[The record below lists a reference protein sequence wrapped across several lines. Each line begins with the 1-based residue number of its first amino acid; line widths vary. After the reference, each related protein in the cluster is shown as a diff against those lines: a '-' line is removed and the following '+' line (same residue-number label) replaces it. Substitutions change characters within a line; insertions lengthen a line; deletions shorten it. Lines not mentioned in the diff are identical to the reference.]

1 MQVIPNERLPPV
13 GTPPIIQAR
22 RDADKHAPQASNALE
37 NIVQVNAERVTL
49 SLAHNE
55 CVNLTRARDTRV
67 SVSHGL
73 AWVTIDGQQRDVL
86 LEGGQSFVVDSN
98 EKVVVFAL
106 QGPASVE
113 LAVQ

>member
-1 MQVIPNERLPPV
+1 MLASMRH
-13 GTPPIIQAR
+13 
-22 RDADKHAPQASNALE
+22 KHPSPWRTT
-37 NIVQVNAERVTL
+37 VQVNAERVTL

-67 SVSHGL
+67 SVSRGL